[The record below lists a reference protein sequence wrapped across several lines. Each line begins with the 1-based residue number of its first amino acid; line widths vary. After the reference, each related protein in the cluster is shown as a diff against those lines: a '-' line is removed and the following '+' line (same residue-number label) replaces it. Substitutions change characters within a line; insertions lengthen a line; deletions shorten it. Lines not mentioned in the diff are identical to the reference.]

1 MPKAS
6 CPVCDAEID
15 LTKGEAHIGNRVT
28 CPDCGALLEV
38 IEENPLEL
46 EEVYEEKGEDLF

>member
-1 MPKAS
+1 M
-6 CPVCDAEID
+6 CDAEVN
-15 LTKGEAHIGNRVT
+15 LAKGEARIGNRVT

-38 IEENPLEL
+38 IEEDPLEL